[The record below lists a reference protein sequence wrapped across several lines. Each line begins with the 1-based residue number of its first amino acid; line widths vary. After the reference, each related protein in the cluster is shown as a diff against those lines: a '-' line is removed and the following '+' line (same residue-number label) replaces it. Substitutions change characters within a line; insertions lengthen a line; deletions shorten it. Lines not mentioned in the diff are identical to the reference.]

1 MNQSGKYLQQPGVL
15 HVKRSTCYDTSEVLF
30 HQNDGT
36 EMKTN
41 TRFFTNVQACKCDDN
56 MAIESSSNKR
66 GQLFHLFSTFKY
78 IILAVNN
85 KFRKYEENLS

>member
-56 MAIESSSNKR
+56 MAIESSSNLEQKR
-66 GQLFHLFSTFKY
+66 TIVSLIFNFQIHYFS
-78 IILAVNN
+78 
-85 KFRKYEENLS
+85 SQ

>member
-15 HVKRSTCYDTSEVLF
+15 HVKRSTWYDTSEVLF

-41 TRFFTNVQACKCDDN
+41 TRFFTNVQANFASFLLNVSIFRVKHKKLKDGAYVIN
-56 MAIESSSNKR
+56 SFLKM
-66 GQLFHLFSTFKY
+66 Y
-78 IILAVNN
+78 NN
-85 KFRKYEENLS
+85 RV